1 MPGLLT
7 ISDPELQNIV
17 ELFMKVVFKQL
28 IKTNATVIYLEGVAL
43 VIEIFYW
50 YVSTSLCTVT
60 VGLAQLAGPSLRT
73 RKEQILVWNIRET
86 KESPGSSFVVVKL
99 SVMGWFEQH
108 VYLLP
113 PQMICQNEGF
123 LVCAVHF
130 PKCCS
135 SFI

>member
-1 MPGLLT
+1 MLWYLASVIKSSDPVPGLLT

-73 RKEQILVWNIRET
+73 RKEQILVWEHQRNQRISWQLICGCKT
-86 KESPGSSFVVVKL
+86 FSDGVV
-99 SVMGWFEQH
+99 
-108 VYLLP
+108 
-113 PQMICQNEGF
+113 
-123 LVCAVHF
+123 
-130 PKCCS
+130 
-135 SFI
+135 